1 MLRILSIVSLTFA
14 AAANFAP
21 VAQAQT
27 VIHVT
32 GTRTGPNG
40 TVNFERTR
48 TCENGTCTVTGK
60 ETGPNGQTSN
70 FTRTMK
76 KEGGR

>member
-1 MLRILSIVSLTFA
+1 MLRVSLFVSLALA
-14 AAANFAP
+14 ATASFAP
-21 VAQAQT
+21 AAQAQV

-32 GTRTGPNG
+32 GTRSGPNG

-60 ETGPNGQTSN
+60 ETGPNGQTSS